1 WRGNPRYT
9 FGQRNGDRSHEGTP
23 VSRINFGKY
32 GWIKLVFNA
41 ASLFLQTKE
50 RNYMPVLSSKVLR
63 STQVFMAVLSLMDVM
78 RRVYIEKY
86 KTHGDT
92 SSANFVDVLFGGIE
106 AGLVLSARTR
116 ASVVSRASNIFKGP
130 ALDTCSFSGTY
141 CG

>member
-1 WRGNPRYT
+1 WRGNLRYT

-23 VSRINFGKY
+23 VSRINFGEY

-50 RNYMPVLSSKVLR
+50 SRDRLKVSSP
-63 STQVFMAVLSLMDVM
+63 QVFMAVLSPMDVI

-106 AGLVLSARTR
+106 AGLVLSRRTR

-130 ALDTCSFSGTY
+130 ALTPAASVVRTVVN
-141 CG
+141 